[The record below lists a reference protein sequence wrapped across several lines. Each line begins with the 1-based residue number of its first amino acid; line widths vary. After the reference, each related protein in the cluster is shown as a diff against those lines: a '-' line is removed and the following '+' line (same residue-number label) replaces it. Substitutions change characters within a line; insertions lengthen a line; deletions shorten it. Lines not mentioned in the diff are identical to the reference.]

1 MVSAKFFWETVA
13 TIKELWPMDTPM
25 VKEGTSSAE
34 VATTKDKLE
43 ITQLKEEEDSFIKI
57 KITNTTV
64 NG

>member
-1 MVSAKFFWETVA
+1 
-13 TIKELWPMDTPM
+13 MDTPM